1 MALKPVTYVPRPQG
15 TLNPNDQRLYLQ
27 QELASISQSIKTVIA
42 EIEKINARL
51 AAYGVP

>member
-1 MALKPVTYVPRPQG
+1 MASKAVTYVPRPMG
-15 TLNPNDQRLYLQ
+15 TLDANQQKYLQ
-27 QELASISQSIKTVIA
+27 AEFASISQSIKSIIA